1 MRLRNRHRS
10 LALLLPAILTFN
22 AIRAADA
29 HAQQPTV
36 VVPSPSDTLYA
47 VELVDGSVLYARIS
61 GSSVG
66 GRVVIVTSG
75 GARLELEPSQIR
87 AIRPAT
93 GRVVE
98 GEYWPEDASAT
109 RLFFTA
115 TGRSLRAGQAYVG
128 TYLIILPFVA
138 VGITDRFTFAA
149 GAPVLTGEFEPFY
162 VAPKLQLVR
171 TANAELSVGT
181 LAFFF
186 HDENVGI
193 AYGVGTFG
201 NPDGAL
207 TLGLGFGYSGTDFSS
222 QPVAMVGGETRV
234 SRRVKLLTEN
244 YFLPGETGLVFSGGI
259 RFVGDRLSTDV
270 GMAGAAGDGDSA
282 CCVPLINFSY
292 AFGRGR

>member
-1 MRLRNRHRS
+1 MRF
-10 LALLLPAILTFN
+10 LARLLPTILVLNTLVS
-22 AIRAADA
+22 AEAR
-29 HAQQPTV
+29 AQQPTV
-36 VVPSPSDTLYA
+36 VVPPPSDTLYA
-47 VELVDGSVLYARIS
+47 VELVDGSVLYARVTTS
-61 GSSVG
+61 TVA
-66 GRVVIVTSG
+66 GRVVLVTSG
-75 GARLELEPSQIR
+75 GARLELESSQIR

-98 GEYWPEDASAT
+98 GEYWPADASAT

-138 VGITDRFTFAA
+138 IGITDRLTFAA
-149 GAPVLTGEFEPFY
+149 GAPVLTGELEPFY

-171 TANAELSVGT
+171 TAGAELSIGT

-186 HDENVGI
+186 HDETVGI

-201 NPDGAL
+201 SSDGAL

-234 SRRVKLLTEN
+234 GRRVKLLTEN

-270 GMAGAAGDGDSA
+270 GVAGAAADGA
-282 CCVPLINFSY
+282 AGCCVPLINFSY

>member
-1 MRLRNRHRS
+1 MRPRRSHRTMARLFPVI
-10 LALLLPAILTFN
+10 LAFN
-22 AIRAADA
+22 PIHAVGAG
-29 HAQQPTV
+29 AQQPTV
-36 VVPSPSDTLYA
+36 VVPPPSDTLYA

-61 GSSVG
+61 DTSVV
-66 GRVVIVTSG
+66 GRVVLITSG
-75 GARLELEPSQIR
+75 GARLEMESSQIR

-93 GRVVE
+93 GRVVR

-115 TGRSLRAGQAYVG
+115 TGRALERGQAYVG

-138 VGITDRFTFAA
+138 VGVTDRLTLAA
-149 GAPVLTGEFEPFY
+149 GAPVLTGELEPFY
-162 VAPKLQLVR
+162 IAPKLQLVR
-171 TANAELSVGT
+171 TPRAELSVGT

-186 HDENVGI
+186 RDENVGI

-201 NPDGAL
+201 TPDDAL
-207 TLGLGFGYSGTDFSS
+207 TIGLGFGYSGADFSS
-222 QPVAMVGGETRV
+222 QPVAMVGAETRV

-244 YFLPGETGLVFSGGI
+244 YFLPGETGVVFSGGI

-270 GMAGAAGDGDSA
+270 GMAGAAADGDA
-282 CCVPLINFSY
+282 GCCVPLINFSY